1 MHPFTAARVAGVALL
16 ALLVAACSTGNEPDA
31 STAADGSGL
40 GDEVATAESTE
51 PEWLFAIQSEG
62 TTTFD
67 ASEDRLTVPAS
78 TVHAFTDRP
87 YRDTQAITPAAFA
100 GLWRSDRADS
110 FEQDPPNAVLTY
122 WEDESGT
129 GTPRTVVCEVTG
141 DVVDSPLDGTL
152 SMGLRILEPEGAS
165 LPQQMFRASL
175 FVDDASTPCANSPQ
189 DEMLIEYFNEL
200 NFEDEFELLL
210 NEEANLPS
218 ADLDEFTI
226 QLTCPPPPSP
236 DIPGPEFAMD
246 LTTGDGTQVTA
257 CNSTEPITIDAAS
270 LTEQPFCSI
279 DRACSFV
286 MEAAN
291 SATGTIY
298 SQTEIEI
305 TFTEPSDQ
313 STVIPQLDPATLP
326 ICNNIL
332 ASGSGG

>member
-129 GTPRTVVCEVTG
+129 GTPKTVVCEVTG
-141 DVVDSPLDGTL
+141 DVVDSPLDSTL

-175 FVDDASTPCANSPQ
+175 FVDDAASPCVDSPADVQ
-189 DEMLIEYFNEL
+189 IIEYVNEMD
-200 NFEDEFELLL
+200 FEEQFELLI
-210 NEEANLPS
+210 NERTNS
-218 ADLDEFTI
+218 APVDPDG
-226 QLTCPPPPSP
+226 LTVHLSCPTPPSP
-236 DIPGPEFAMD
+236 DIPGPEFAMT
-246 LTTGDGTQVTA
+246 LRTGDGTQITD
-257 CNSTEPITIDAAS
+257 CNSTDPITIDAAS

-298 SQTEIEI
+298 SQTQFDIA
-305 TFTEPSDQ
+305 FTEPAQ
-313 STVIPQLDPATLP
+313 PSTVIPQLDPATLP

-332 ASGSGG
+332 ASRSGS

>member
-129 GTPRTVVCEVTG
+129 GTPKTVVCEVTG
-141 DVVDSPLDGTL
+141 DVVDSPLDSTL

-175 FVDDASTPCANSPQ
+175 FVDDAASPCVNSPADEQ
-189 DEMLIEYFNEL
+189 IVEYLDEMD
-200 NFEDEFELLL
+200 FEEQFELLI
-210 NEEANLPS
+210 NERTNS
-218 ADLDEFTI
+218 APVDPDG
-226 QLTCPPPPSP
+226 LTVHLSCPTPPSP
-236 DIPGPEFAMD
+236 DIPGPEFAMT
-246 LTTGDGTQVTA
+246 LRTGDGTQITD
-257 CNSTEPITIDAAS
+257 CNSTDPITIDAAS

-298 SQTEIEI
+298 SQTQFDI
-305 TFTEPSDQ
+305 TFTEPAQ
-313 STVIPQLDPATLP
+313 PSTVIPQLDPATLP

-332 ASGSGG
+332 ASRSGS

>member
-1 MHPFTAARVAGVALL
+1 M
-16 ALLVAACSTGNEPDA
+16 
-31 STAADGSGL
+31 
-40 GDEVATAESTE
+40 
-51 PEWLFAIQSEG
+51 FAIQSEG

-175 FVDDASTPCANSPQ
+175 FVDDAASPC
-189 DEMLIEYFNEL
+189 
-200 NFEDEFELLL
+200 
-210 NEEANLPS
+210 
-218 ADLDEFTI
+218 
-226 QLTCPPPPSP
+226 
-236 DIPGPEFAMD
+236 
-246 LTTGDGTQVTA
+246 V
-257 CNSTEPITIDAAS
+257 
-270 LTEQPFCSI
+270 
-279 DRACSFV
+279 
-286 MEAAN
+286 N
-291 SATGTIY
+291 SAR
-298 SQTEIEI
+298 
-305 TFTEPSDQ
+305 
-313 STVIPQLDPATLP
+313 
-326 ICNNIL
+326 
-332 ASGSGG
+332 